1 MVAWM
6 EAPVLSRVRAALLAA
21 GAACVAALL
30 LWPVRSFFLRGQ
42 TDFVQLYVGAQLS
55 GSDRLYDA
63 EANYEWHE
71 RLFGVRFPAV
81 LHSRP
86 PFYSLLLKPLAW
98 LPYGAAWWLF
108 VALNTAAALWVFVK
122 VLGPSPPAAAF
133 GLLYPATYLALLWG
147 QDVWLAAALC
157 GAAVLWM
164 ERGRDFAAGLLF
176 SLCAIKPHLF
186 VLAPVALA
194 AHRKWRVLAGGAAGG
209 AALALLSFAA
219 GGSGWLPAYL
229 KLLANPVI
237 HRDMEGMPNL
247 QGLAAQWA
255 GPGWV
260 LPAMSAAAVLL
271 AGWVS
276 LRARSISAAI
286 AAALA
291 GSFLVS
297 YHSYPHDAV
306 TLLVAFALLG
316 PGRLSGSAKAAWYLV
331 ASPLPLFLVLLGR
344 PFHAAL
350 PVAVMA
356 ALLAL
361 AWTLA
366 HSGRQGEPGITVTS

>member
-1 MVAWM
+1 MKVRAH
-6 EAPVLSRVRAALLAA
+6 SRVRAALLAA

-30 LWPVRSFFLRGQ
+30 IWPVRSFFLRGQ
-42 TDFVQLYVGAQLS
+42 TDFIQLYVGAQLS

-63 EANYEWHE
+63 KANYEWHG

-98 LPYGAAWWLF
+98 LPYGAAWWMF
-108 VALNTAAALWVFVK
+108 VALNAAAALWVFRK

-209 AALALLSFAA
+209 AVLVLLSFA
-219 GGSGWLPAYL
+219 GGGPGWMPAYL

-237 HRDMEGMPNL
+237 HRDMGGMPNL
-247 QGLAAQWA
+247 QGLAVLLA
-255 GPGWV
+255 GPAWI
-260 LPAMSAAAVLL
+260 LPAMSAAAVML
-271 AGWVS
+271 AGWIC
-276 LRARSISAAI
+276 LRARSVSAAL

-291 GSFLVS
+291 GSFLIS
-297 YHSYPHDAV
+297 YHAYPHDAV
-306 TLLVAFALLG
+306 TLLLAFALLRPGGLPG
-316 PGRLSGSAKAAWYLV
+316 PAKAAWYLL
-331 ASPLPLFLVLLGR
+331 ASPVPLFLVLLGR
-344 PFHAAL
+344 PFHLAL
-350 PVAVMA
+350 PAAVTA

-361 AWTLA
+361 ALTLG
-366 HSGRQGEPGITVTS
+366 HSGRRGEPGLMVTS